1 MPCSGDGTL
10 RKAPDIWRRWTAS
23 NGNGL
28 HPLQL
33 RIALH
38 AAHMLKIGGR
48 MVYST
53 CTFNPI
59 EDEAVVAEAS
69 GTQQQRHPAIKDS
82 PISLSSSAC
91 DRTALTMYP
100 ACFISMA
107 SSRLDAGI
115 PVLCS
120 LPKSCVQLLRRSNS
134 ALVLMDMSAELPNL
148 KRTKGLTNWLV
159 KGQSKFYSDWEDAL

>member
-28 HPLQL
+28 HLLQL

-59 EDEAVVAEAS
+59 EDEAVVAEVN
-69 GTQQQRHPAIKDS
+69 GTQQRVIL
-82 PISLSSSAC
+82 LS
-91 DRTALTMYP
+91 RTLH
-100 ACFISMA
+100 
-107 SSRLDAGI
+107 
-115 PVLCS
+115 
-120 LPKSCVQLLRRSNS
+120 LLIIFC
-134 ALVLMDMSAELPNL
+134 L
-148 KRTKGLTNWLV
+148 
-159 KGQSKFYSDWEDAL
+159 